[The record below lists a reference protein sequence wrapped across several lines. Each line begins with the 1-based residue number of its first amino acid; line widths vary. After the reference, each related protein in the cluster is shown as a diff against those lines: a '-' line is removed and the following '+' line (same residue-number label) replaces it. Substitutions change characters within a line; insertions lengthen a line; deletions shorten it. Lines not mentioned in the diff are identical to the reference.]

1 MAKMAL
7 FDGLGRFGLHHAAN
21 FAFGLGVALAPNAV
35 QAQEAWPNR
44 PITFIVP
51 YGAGGY
57 TDTVGR
63 ITASYVEK
71 ALGKPVVVEMR
82 PGGGGIIGTQAV
94 ADAAPDGYTFCVCS
108 VGAISVVPFAQKVR
122 YDPVRDLEPVSI
134 VSSIV
139 QAVVTKKDLP
149 VNSLSDLVV
158 YAKNNPGK
166 LNYGSSGLG
175 GLTHYAV
182 ELFQARTGTKMM
194 HVPFKGGAQAM
205 VSVVA
210 GDIDLSFA
218 NMTDALP
225 QIQAGTVKGLA
236 VTSRERTSYFPALPT
251 VHETVSPNFIVETW
265 NAIMAPAKTP
275 EPIIKKMAEVLMK
288 MADDPAV
295 QEAMT
300 KTGSSTVKV
309 TSDQFR
315 AQIQAEIQ
323 QWKPLLAEI
332 AEKQK

>member
-1 MAKMAL
+1 MTTW
-7 FDGLGRFGLHHAAN
+7 FDRRRSGTLRGIVVGAA
-21 FAFGLGVALAPNAV
+21 VALAPV
-35 QAQEAWPNR
+35 MTQAQEAWPTR

-63 ITASYVEK
+63 ITAQYVEK
-71 ALGKPVVVEMR
+71 VLGKPVVVETR
-82 PGGGGIIGTQAV
+82 AGGGGIVGRQAV

-134 VSSIV
+134 VSTIV
-139 QAVVTKKDLP
+139 QAVVAKKDLP
-149 VNSLSDLVV
+149 VNSMAELVS
-158 YAKNNPGK
+158 YAKSNPGK

-182 ELFQARTGTKMM
+182 ELFQARTDTKMI

-225 QIQAGTVKGLA
+225 QIQAGAVKGLA
-236 VTSRERTSYFPALPT
+236 VTSRERLSYFPNLPT
-251 VHETVSPNFIVETW
+251 VHEAVSADFVVETW
-265 NAIMAPAKTP
+265 NAIMAPAGTP
-275 EPIIKKMAEVLMK
+275 KPIIKKMEEVLMQ

-295 QEAMT
+295 KEAMT
-300 KTGSSTVKV
+300 KTGSSTVKMP
-309 TSDQFR
+309 SEQFR
-315 AQIQAEIQ
+315 AQIQDEIK

-332 AEKQK
+332 TERQK

>member
-1 MAKMAL
+1 MTL
-7 FDGLGRFGLHHAAN
+7 FGGLRRVGLCHVVFGVA
-21 FAFGLGVALAPNAV
+21 VALAPTATL
-35 QAQEAWPNR
+35 AQEAWPNR

-71 ALGKPVVVEMR
+71 ALGKPVVVETR
-82 PGGGGIIGTQAV
+82 PGGGGIVGTQAV

-139 QAVVTKKDLP
+139 QAVVAKKDLP
-149 VNSLSDLVV
+149 VNSLAELVS
-158 YAKNNPGK
+158 YAKSNPGK

-182 ELFQARTGTKMM
+182 ELFQARTGTKMV

-205 VSVVA
+205 VSVVS

-225 QIQAGTVKGLA
+225 QIQAGAVKGLA
-236 VTSRERTSYFPALPT
+236 VTSRERTTYFPALPT

-275 EPIIKKMAEVLMK
+275 EPIIRKMAEVLMK

-309 TSDQFR
+309 TTDQFR
-315 AQIQAEIQ
+315 AQIQDEIK

>member
-1 MAKMAL
+1 MTAL
-7 FDGLGRFGLHHAAN
+7 FDRFRGAGLRHVVLGLV
-21 FAFGLGVALAPNAV
+21 VALAPAAA

-57 TDTVGR
+57 TDSVAR
-63 ITASYVEK
+63 ITAQYVERI
-71 ALGKPVVVEMR
+71 LGKPVVVEIR
-82 PGGGGIIGTQAV
+82 AGGGGIVGTQAV

-134 VSSIV
+134 ISTIV
-139 QAVVTKKDLP
+139 QAVVAKKDLP
-149 VNSLSDLVV
+149 VNSMAELVS
-158 YAKNNPGK
+158 YAKSNPGK

-182 ELFQARTGTKMM
+182 ELFQARTGTKMV

-205 VSVVA
+205 VSVVS
-210 GDIDLSFA
+210 GDVDLSFA

-225 QIQAGTVKGLA
+225 QIQAGTVRGLA
-236 VTSRERTSYFPALPT
+236 VTSRDRTTYFPALPT
-251 VHETVSPNFIVETW
+251 VHETVSPDFIVETW

-275 EPIIKKMAEVLMK
+275 EPIIRKMSEVLMQ

-295 QEAMT
+295 KEAMT

-309 TSDQFR
+309 TADQFR
-315 AQIQAEIQ
+315 AQIQDEIK

>member
-1 MAKMAL
+1 MKTWFGGFRGA
-7 FDGLGRFGLHHAAN
+7 GLRGVV
-21 FAFGLGVALAPNAV
+21 LGVAVAFAPALV
-35 QAQEAWPNR
+35 HAQDAWPSR

-71 ALGKPVVVEMR
+71 ALGKPVVVESR
-82 PGGGGIIGTQAV
+82 PGGGGIVGTQAV

-122 YDPVRDLEPVSI
+122 YDPVRDLEPVTI

-149 VNSLSDLVV
+149 IKTMAELVS
-158 YAKNNPGK
+158 YAKSNPGK

-182 ELFQARTGTKMM
+182 ELFQARTGTKMV

-205 VSVVA
+205 VAVVA

-225 QIQAGTVKGLA
+225 QIQAGTVTGLG
-236 VTSRERTSYFPALPT
+236 VTSRERTTYFPALPT

-275 EPIIKKMAEVLMK
+275 EPIVRKMAEVLMK

-295 QEAMT
+295 QEAMR
-300 KTGSSTVKV
+300 KTGSSTVKM
-309 TSDQFR
+309 TTDQFR
-315 AQIQAEIQ
+315 AQIQDEIQ

>member
-1 MAKMAL
+1 MTL
-7 FDGLGRFGLHHAAN
+7 FGGLRRVGLCHVVFGVA
-21 FAFGLGVALAPNAV
+21 VALAPTATL
-35 QAQEAWPNR
+35 AQEAWPNR

-71 ALGKPVVVEMR
+71 ALGKPVVVETR
-82 PGGGGIIGTQAV
+82 PGGGGIVGTQAV

-139 QAVVTKKDLP
+139 QAVVAKKDLP
-149 VNSLSDLVV
+149 VNSLAELVT
-158 YAKNNPGK
+158 YAKSNPGK

-182 ELFQARTGTKMM
+182 ELFQVRTGTKMV

-205 VSVVA
+205 VSVVS

-225 QIQAGTVKGLA
+225 QIQAGAVRGLG
-236 VTSRERTSYFPALPT
+236 VTSRERTTYFPALPT

-265 NAIMAPAKTP
+265 NAIIAPAKTP

-300 KTGSSTVKV
+300 KTGSSTVKM
-309 TSDQFR
+309 TTEQFR
-315 AQIQAEIQ
+315 AQIQDEIK

>member
-1 MAKMAL
+1 MTMKTWFGGFRGA
-7 FDGLGRFGLHHAAN
+7 GLRGVV
-21 FAFGLGVALAPNAV
+21 LGVAVAFVPALV
-35 QAQEAWPNR
+35 HAQDAWPSR

-71 ALGKPVVVEMR
+71 ALGKPVVVESR
-82 PGGGGIIGTQAV
+82 PGGGGIVGTQAV

-122 YDPVRDLEPVSI
+122 YDPVRDLEPVTI

-149 VNSLSDLVV
+149 IKTMADLVS
-158 YAKNNPGK
+158 YAKSNPGK

-182 ELFQARTGTKMM
+182 ELFQARTGTKMV

-205 VSVVA
+205 VAVVA

-225 QIQAGTVKGLA
+225 QIQAGTVTGLG
-236 VTSRERTSYFPALPT
+236 VTSRERTTYFPALPT

-275 EPIIKKMAEVLMK
+275 EPIVRKMAEVLMK

-295 QEAMT
+295 QEAMR
-300 KTGSSTVKV
+300 KTGSSTVKM
-309 TSDQFR
+309 TTDQFR
-315 AQIQAEIQ
+315 AQIQDEIQ

>member
-1 MAKMAL
+1 MAYLAL
-7 FDGLGRFGLHHAAN
+7 GFGM
-21 FAFGLGVALAPNAV
+21 ALAPAV
-35 QAQEAWPNR
+35 TQAQEAWPSR

-51 YGAGGY
+51 YGSGGY

-63 ITASYVEK
+63 ITAAYVEK
-71 ALGKPVVVEMR
+71 ALGKPVVVETR
-82 PGGGGIIGTQAV
+82 PGGGGIVGTQAV

-139 QAVVTKKDLP
+139 QAVVTKKGLP
-149 VNSLSDLVV
+149 VKSLPELVS
-158 YAKNNPGK
+158 YAKDNPGK

-182 ELFQARTGTKMM
+182 ELFQARTGTKMV

-205 VSVVA
+205 VAVMA

-225 QIQAGTVKGLA
+225 QIQAGTVTGLA
-236 VTSRERTSYFPALPT
+236 VTSRERTTYFPALPT

-275 EPIIKKMAEVLMK
+275 EPIIRKMAEVLMK

-300 KTGSSTVKV
+300 KTGSSTVKA
-309 TSDQFR
+309 TTDQFR
-315 AQIQAEIQ
+315 AQIQDEIS

>member
-1 MAKMAL
+1 MIAL
-7 FDGLGRFGLHHAAN
+7 LEGFRRPRLRHIAN
-21 FAFGLGVALAPNAV
+21 LAFGLGLALAPTATL
-35 QAQEAWPNR
+35 AQEAWPNR

-63 ITASYVEK
+63 ITATYVEK
-71 ALGKPVVVEMR
+71 ALGKPVVVESR
-82 PGGGGIIGTQAV
+82 PGGGGIVGTQAV

-149 VNSLSDLVV
+149 VNSMADLVS
-158 YAKNNPGK
+158 YAKSNPGK

-182 ELFQARTGTKMM
+182 ELFQARTGTKMV

-205 VSVVA
+205 VSVVS

-225 QIQAGTVKGLA
+225 QIEAGAVRGLA
-236 VTSRERTSYFPALPT
+236 VTSRERTAYFPAIPT

-275 EPIIKKMAEVLMK
+275 EPIIRKMAEVLMT
-288 MADDPAV
+288 MVDDPAV
-295 QEAMT
+295 KEAMK

-309 TSDQFR
+309 TTDQFR
-315 AQIQAEIQ
+315 AQIQDEIT

-332 AEKQK
+332 AAKQK

>member
-1 MAKMAL
+1 MNAWFGGFRGARLHGIAL
-7 FDGLGRFGLHHAAN
+7 GFAVAFAPALVHA
-21 FAFGLGVALAPNAV
+21 
-35 QAQEAWPNR
+35 QDAWPSR

-63 ITASYVEK
+63 ITAAYVEK
-71 ALGKPVVVEMR
+71 ALGKPVVVESR
-82 PGGGGIIGTQAV
+82 PGGGGIVGTQAV

-122 YDPVRDLEPVSI
+122 YDPVRDIEPVTI

-149 VNSLSDLVV
+149 IKTMAELVS
-158 YAKNNPGK
+158 YAKSNPGK

-182 ELFQARTGTKMM
+182 ELFQARTGTKMV

-205 VSVVA
+205 VAVVA

-225 QIQAGTVKGLA
+225 QIQAGTVTGLG
-236 VTSRERTSYFPALPT
+236 VTSRERTAYFPALPT

-275 EPIIKKMAEVLMK
+275 EPIVRKMAEVLMK

-295 QEAMT
+295 QEAMR

-309 TSDQFR
+309 TTDQFR
-315 AQIQAEIQ
+315 AQIQDEIS

>member
-1 MAKMAL
+1 MKTWFGGFRGA
-7 FDGLGRFGLHHAAN
+7 GLRGVV
-21 FAFGLGVALAPNAV
+21 LGVAVAFAPALV
-35 QAQEAWPNR
+35 HAQDAWPSR

-71 ALGKPVVVEMR
+71 ALGKPVVVESR
-82 PGGGGIIGTQAV
+82 PGGGGIVGTQAV

-122 YDPVRDLEPVSI
+122 YDPVRDLEPVTI

-149 VNSLSDLVV
+149 IKTMADLVS
-158 YAKNNPGK
+158 YAKSNPGK

-182 ELFQARTGTKMM
+182 ELFQARTGTKMV

-205 VSVVA
+205 VAVVA

-225 QIQAGTVKGLA
+225 QIQAGTVTGLG
-236 VTSRERTSYFPALPT
+236 VTSRERTTYFPALPT

-275 EPIIKKMAEVLMK
+275 EPIVRKMAEVLMK

-295 QEAMT
+295 QEAMR
-300 KTGSSTVKV
+300 KTGSSTVKM
-309 TSDQFR
+309 TTDQFR
-315 AQIQAEIQ
+315 AQIQDEIQ